1 MHDPKHFYKKSS
13 LNLVKDLNPSLT
25 LLTSSDI
32 KKDLDPLLTFLISSD
47 LPFKQKPLGPYFD
60 QL

>member
-1 MHDPKHFYKKSS
+1 MTQSISKKKITSD
-13 LNLVKDLNPSLT
+13 LIKDLNPSLT

-32 KKDLDPLLTFLISSD
+32 NKDLDPLLTLLISSD